1 MALIVAAFLCAIYT
15 LTISVRA
22 FFTTGEK
29 DHYAKSGV
37 REAGILM
44 LFPIL
49 FFTVFNIVF
58 GVYSGPVLAV
68 LTAIGEGRL

>member
-1 MALIVAAFLCAIYT
+1 MLLGDS
-15 LTISVRA
+15 L
-22 FFTTGEK
+22 
-29 DHYAKSGV
+29 SGLF
-37 REAGILM
+37 AYYLASPFNLILM